1 MTEENI
7 TELNSTFSQESN
19 MSKNPRK
26 LAKQLRNDP
35 KMLAFINDYKKG
47 LLTNNISDNLTPKE
61 KLQKRLNNSKMSR
74 MSQIGQTHVK
84 ENKKDDIQK
93 KIDNIK
99 NKMEEN
105 KDQEINL
112 TINSD
117 IRKSYIT
124 KMKKLQKKYGK
135 IEYSKYLQLIE
146 DNDKNPDAHF
156 KNLIDLY
163 NYQNPKKEEQ
173 VLDFSD
179 DDTSRPHSPS
189 NHM

>member
-1 MTEENI
+1 
-7 TELNSTFSQESN
+7 
-19 MSKNPRK
+19 
-26 LAKQLRNDP
+26 
-35 KMLAFINDYKKG
+35 
-47 LLTNNISDNLTPKE
+47 
-61 KLQKRLNNSKMSR
+61 
-74 MSQIGQTHVK
+74 
-84 ENKKDDIQK
+84 
-93 KIDNIK
+93 
-99 NKMEEN
+99 MEEN